1 MAIKPSSAKAKG
13 RRLQQWVRDQIIAAF
28 PKLTVSDVWSTSMG
42 ANGEDVKLSTA
53 ARKLF
58 GYSVECKALKAIA
71 VYKHMDQA
79 ISNCPD
85 GSEPLVVIK
94 GDRRKPLAV
103 VDASHFFSLAR
114 RNLK

>member
-42 ANGEDVKLSTA
+42 ANGEDVKLSAA

-71 VYKHMDQA
+71 VYKAMDQA
-79 ISNCPD
+79 TDNCPK
-85 GSEPLVVIK
+85 GAEPLVVLK
-94 GDRRKPLAV
+94 ADRRRPLV
-103 VDASHFFSLAR
+103 LMDAEHFF
-114 RNLK
+114 NLVRQKK

>member
-71 VYKHMDQA
+71 VYKAMDQA
-79 ISNCPD
+79 TDNCPM
-85 GSEPLVVIK
+85 GAEPLVVLK
-94 GDRRKPLAV
+94 ADRRRPLV
-103 VDASHFFSLAR
+103 LMDAEHFF
-114 RNLK
+114 NLVRQKK

>member
-71 VYKHMDQA
+71 VYKAMDQA
-79 ISNCPD
+79 TDNCPK
-85 GSEPLVVIK
+85 GAEPLVVLK
-94 GDRRKPLAV
+94 ADRRRPLV
-103 VDASHFFSLAR
+103 LMDAEHFF
-114 RNLK
+114 NLVRQKK

>member
-79 ISNCPD
+79 TDNCPK
-85 GSEPLVVIK
+85 GAEPLVVLK
-94 GDRRKPLAV
+94 ADRRRPLV
-103 VDASHFFSLAR
+103 LMDAEHFF
-114 RNLK
+114 NLVRQKK

>member
-28 PKLTVSDVWSTSMG
+28 PKLTDSDVWSTSMG

-71 VYKHMDQA
+71 VYKAMDQA
-79 ISNCPD
+79 TDNCPK
-85 GSEPLVVIK
+85 GAEPLVVLK
-94 GDRRKPLAV
+94 ADRRRPLV
-103 VDASHFFSLAR
+103 LMDAEHFF
-114 RNLK
+114 NLVRQKK